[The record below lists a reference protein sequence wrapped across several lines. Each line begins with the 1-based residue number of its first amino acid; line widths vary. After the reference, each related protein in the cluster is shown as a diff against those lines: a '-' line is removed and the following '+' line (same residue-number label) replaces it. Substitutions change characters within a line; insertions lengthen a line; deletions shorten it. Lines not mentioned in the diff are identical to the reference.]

1 MDVLEKDIEPVALK
15 HGKLLPQV
23 SSVANLPFTNYF
35 SVDCFSHT
43 LSTFQFVLDHR
54 LSLHTSDLLGNI
66 SIAVGAC
73 VCVCVCEKGFEVAC
87 MRLLNQLSATSVPTV
102 GSHVLCLSLPVS
114 LTFPKCIY

>member
-54 LSLHTSDLLGNI
+54 LSFTHTSDLLGNI

-73 VCVCVCEKGFEVAC
+73 VCEKGFEVAC
-87 MRLLNQLSATSVPTV
+87 VRLLNQYLLHPFQLWDLTSSVYLSPSP
-102 GSHVLCLSLPVS
+102 
-114 LTFPKCIY
+114 